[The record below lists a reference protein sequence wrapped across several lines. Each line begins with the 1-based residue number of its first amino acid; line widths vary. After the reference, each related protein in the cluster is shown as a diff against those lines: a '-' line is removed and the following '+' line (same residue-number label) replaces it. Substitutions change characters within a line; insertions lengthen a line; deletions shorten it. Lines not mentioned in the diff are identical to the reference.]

1 MVRLESYSSL
11 TRKQEDLF
19 KKNYCY
25 NSFGL
30 ATFSHQTSDLLF
42 KTRVARQFKG
52 PVKFNL
58 SGAFKHGDFTF
69 TPKQK
74 TDGSQLLA
82 FDFTPDKD
90 NKLRGELKLVTE
102 AGAVKTQEPTLSVE
116 HSRDNARVKL
126 ALTSDLSAKFSGTFG
141 QTDLGFGVDTK
152 VSLNALATPTF
163 NLAGW
168 YNLSRTNSVFKA
180 EGLDLTTRTVS
191 KLSASTYLNIS
202 PFVRA
207 GSLITFDIKEKTVS
221 TTFGAEYQLTDKTLL
236 KGKLDNAGTV
246 AVALQQS
253 LSSHVKLGI
262 ASQVETAKVVAGSY
276 SDFKF
281 GFRLDFTD

>member
-25 NSFGL
+25 TSFAL

-42 KTRVARQFKG
+42 KTRVAKQFKG

-82 FDFTPDKD
+82 FDFTPDRD

-102 AGAVKTQEPTLSVE
+102 AGAVKSQEPTLSVE

-126 ALTSDLSAKFSGTFG
+126 ALTSDLSAKFTGTFG
-141 QTDLGFGVDTK
+141 QTDLGFGVETK
-152 VSLNALATPTF
+152 VPLNAVAAPVL
-163 NLAGW
+163 NVAGW
-168 YNLSRTNSVFKA
+168 YNHSRTNSVFKA
-180 EGLDLTTRTVS
+180 EGLDLATRTVS
-191 KLSASTYLNIS
+191 KLSASTYLDIS
-202 PFVRA
+202 PSVKA
-207 GSLITFDIKEKTVS
+207 GSLITFDLKEKAVS
-221 TTFGAEYQLTDKTLL
+221 TTFGAEYQLSDKTLL

-246 AVALQQS
+246 GVALQQS
-253 LSSHVKLGI
+253 LSSHVKLGV
-262 ASQVETAKVVAGSY
+262 ASQVETAKVVSGSN